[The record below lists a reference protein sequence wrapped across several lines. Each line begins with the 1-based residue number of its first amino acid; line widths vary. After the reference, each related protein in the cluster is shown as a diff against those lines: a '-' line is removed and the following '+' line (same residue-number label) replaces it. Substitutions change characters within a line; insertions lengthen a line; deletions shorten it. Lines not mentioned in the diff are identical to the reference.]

1 MMKLTQYLV
10 PENIQQGVFLSSK
23 KRALELVG
31 KLVAASLNRQCQ
43 TELNAEEAPSDNAV
57 CPVECFS
64 QLFKRE
70 KLGSTALNHG
80 VALPHSKLPS
90 NDQFSLETP
99 IAVFLQLE
107 TPIDFEADDHKEVD
121 LIYAILFPDQ
131 HCEQYSLFLG
141 ELAEKLG
148 DKLLLKQLRAANSA
162 QDIWAILTNVD
173 YADEQ
178 TEPEN
183 SVSSAENIEAST
195 SEYRNNDVKKQT

>member
-1 MMKLTQYLV
+1 MMKLTQYLA

-31 KLVAASLNRQCQ
+31 KLVAEALNRQCQ
-43 TELNAEEAPSDNAV
+43 LNLGIESEFQLELENAV

-80 VALPHSKLPS
+80 IALPHSKLPS
-90 NDQFSLETP
+90 NDRFSLETP

-131 HCEQYSLFLG
+131 NCEQYSLFLS

-148 DKLLLKQLRAANSA
+148 DKLLLKQLRGANSTE
-162 QDIWAILTNVD
+162 DIWAILAN
-173 YADEQ
+173 ADQ
-178 TEPEN
+178 HVEPEK
-183 SVSSAENIEAST
+183 ASLL
-195 SEYRNNDVKKQT
+195 SEPSDDFCELKA

>member
-31 KLVAASLNRQCQ
+31 KLVAASLNRQYQ
-43 TELNAEEAPSDNAV
+43 MELNAENTEEQAPSDNAV

-131 HCEQYSLFLG
+131 NCEQYSLFLG

-148 DKLLLKQLRAANSA
+148 DKMLLKQLRAANSA
-162 QDIWAILTNVD
+162 QDIWAILTNAD
-173 YADEQ
+173 HSDEQ
-178 TEPEN
+178 TESEN
-183 SVSSAENIEAST
+183 SVPSAENIETST
-195 SEYRNNDVKKQT
+195 S